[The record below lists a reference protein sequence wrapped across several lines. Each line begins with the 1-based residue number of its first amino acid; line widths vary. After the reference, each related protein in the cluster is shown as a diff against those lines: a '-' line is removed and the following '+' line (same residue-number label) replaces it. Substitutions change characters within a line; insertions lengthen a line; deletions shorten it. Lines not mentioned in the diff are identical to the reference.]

1 MFEATVTLRIRYA
14 ETDQMGFAYYGNY
27 ATYYEVARVEALRAM
42 GYSYKEIEDE
52 GILMPVLENYSKFH
66 LPARYDELITI
77 KVSLPKMPGVK
88 SVFKYLFYNEN
99 QELIH
104 EGETILAFIS
114 RETGKPCR
122 PPAKLVEV
130 LKPLYHD

>member
-27 ATYYEVARVEALRAM
+27 ATYYEVARVEALRTM

-52 GILMPVLENYSKFH
+52 GILMPVLENYSKYL

-77 KVSLPKMPGVK
+77 KVSLPKMLGVK

-104 EGETILAFIS
+104 EGETILAFINK
-114 RETGKPCR
+114 ETGKPCR